1 VNSSSS
7 SVTFGSISAGKKAT
21 TTRVRADGAIV
32 ALDRTAELKVKLLT
46 VVLAGINGEP
56 PILTCPVVGLK
67 DISVFVTP
75 EGVEPKALLE
85 RVTFGAEILRTVVPY
100 GK

>member
-1 VNSSSS
+1 M
-7 SVTFGSISAGKKAT
+7 AA
-21 TTRVRADGAIV
+21 GAIV

-67 DISVFVTP
+67 DMSVLVTLT
-75 EGVEPKALLE
+75 GVEPRALLE
-85 RVTFGAEILRTVVPY
+85 RVTFGAEILKTVVPY